1 MHHETNK
8 TKRSMQLFLKLLDD
22 IVELL
27 RIFLKWVCGF
37 STFFVVVIVGLNQ
50 FTELHEKFNFND
62 VDCTWI
68 LWIIV
73 FCAIGISFIVSD
85 NIFKKDE

>member
-1 MHHETNK
+1 
-8 TKRSMQLFLKLLDD
+8 MQSFLKLLDD

-27 RIFLKWVCGF
+27 RIVLKWVCGF

-50 FTELHEKFNFND
+50 FAELHEKCNFND
-62 VDCTWI
+62 VDCTWVF
-68 LWIIV
+68 WAIV

-85 NIFKKDE
+85 NIFKKNE